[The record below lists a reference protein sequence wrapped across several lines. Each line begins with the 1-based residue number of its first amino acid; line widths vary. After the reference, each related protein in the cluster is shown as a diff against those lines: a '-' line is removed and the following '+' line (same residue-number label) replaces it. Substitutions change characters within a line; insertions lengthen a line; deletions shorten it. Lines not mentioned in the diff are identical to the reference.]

1 MIGSGT
7 NALASSI
14 ILVCRRRPVG
24 APAISRKDFL
34 RELKGELSEAIEA
47 MLGGEGGSTPIAPV
61 DLAQAAIGPGMSVFS
76 RYSAVL
82 EANGEPM
89 SVHVAL
95 TLINKQVD
103 EVLGGENFDADT
115 NFCLG
120 WFQEVGWSAGE
131 FGVANTLAQAKATT
145 VAAVEQAG
153 VIRAHGGKVKLL
165 KPAEYPGDWDPLTD
179 SRTPVWEALHQ
190 LIRALDEGGE
200 SVAGALLARMSELSG
215 DIRRLAFW
223 LYTLCERKGWAE
235 EARGYNELV
244 TSWHA
249 IEASSHEAG
258 HVGAQA
264 TFDI

>member
-1 MIGSGT
+1 M
-7 NALASSI
+7 
-14 ILVCRRRPVG
+14 
-24 APAISRKDFL
+24 
-34 RELKGELSEAIEA
+34 
-47 MLGGEGGSTPIAPV
+47 
-61 DLAQAAIGPGMSVFS
+61 
-76 RYSAVL
+76 
-82 EANGEPM
+82 
-89 SVHVAL
+89 
-95 TLINKQVD
+95 
-103 EVLGGENFDADT
+103 
-115 NFCLG
+115 
-120 WFQEVGWSAGE
+120 
-131 FGVANTLAQAKATT
+131 
-145 VAAVEQAG
+145 
-153 VIRAHGGKVKLL
+153 
-165 KPAEYPGDWDPLTD
+165 
-179 SRTPVWEALHQ
+179 HQ